1 MKLAVSAIGLL
12 KSGPE
17 TELAADYQKRLVGIG
32 RIAGMTDF
40 SVREFAESRAATDA
54 LRKADEQHL
63 LWSTVPVGTTSIA
76 LDERGKAMSSQEF
89 ALLLKRLAESSTKQA
104 TFLIGGP
111 DGHAPETRAKAS
123 QILSFGPMTFPH
135 RLLRVM
141 LLEQIYRAV
150 TIIVNH
156 PYHRA

>member
-12 KSGPE
+12 KAGPE
-17 TELAADYQKRLVGIG
+17 TELAGDYQKRMTGIG
-32 RIAGMTDF
+32 RTAGITEL
-40 SVREFAESRAATDA
+40 VIKEFAESRAATDR
-54 LRKADEQHL
+54 LRKAEEQKL
-63 LWSTVPVGTTSIA
+63 LWSTVPEGTHTLA
-76 LDERGKAMSSQEF
+76 LDERGKTMTSQEF
-89 ALLLKRLAESSTKQA
+89 ALLLKRLADSGTKQT

-123 QILSFGPMTFPH
+123 QIVSFGPMTFPH

-150 TIIVNH
+150 TILVNH
-156 PYHRA
+156 PYHRT

>member
-1 MKLAVSAIGLL
+1 MKFAVSAIGLL

-17 TELAADYQKRLVGIG
+17 TELASDYQTRMLGIG
-32 RIAGMTDF
+32 RTLGVTHLMI
-40 SVREFAESRAATDA
+40 REFAESRAATDV
-54 LRKADEQHL
+54 LRKSEEQKL
-63 LWSTVPVGTTSIA
+63 LWSTVPEGTHTIA
-76 LDERGKAMSSQEF
+76 LDERGKAMNSQEF
-89 ALLLKRLAESSTKQA
+89 ALLLKRLAESGTKQT

-123 QILSFGPMTFPH
+123 QIISFGPMTFPH

-150 TIIVNH
+150 TILVNH

>member
-17 TELAADYQKRLVGIG
+17 TELAVDYQKRLSGIG
-32 RIAGMTDF
+32 RTAGMTDMLI
-40 SVREFAESRAATDA
+40 REFPESRAATDS
-54 LRKADEQHL
+54 LRKLEEQKL
-63 LWSTVPVGTTSIA
+63 LWATVPDGTTSVA
-76 LDERGKAMSSQEF
+76 LDERGKAMNSQEF
-89 ALLLKRLAESSTKQA
+89 AVLLKRLAESGTKQT

-111 DGHAPETRAKAS
+111 DGHAPETRSKAS
-123 QILSFGPMTFPH
+123 QIISFGPMTFPH

-150 TIIVNH
+150 TILVNH

>member
-12 KSGPE
+12 KQGPE
-17 TELAADYQKRLVGIG
+17 TELASDYQKRLPSIG
-32 RIAGMTDF
+32 RSAGITDLVIKEF
-40 SVREFAESRAATDA
+40 SESRAATDS
-54 LRKADEQHL
+54 LRKVEEQKL
-63 LWSTVPVGTTSIA
+63 LWSTVPDGTTSIA
-76 LDERGKAMSSQEF
+76 LDERGKTMTSQEF
-89 ALLLKRLAESSTKQA
+89 ALLLKRLAESGTKQT

-111 DGHAPETRAKAS
+111 DGHAPETRSKAS
-123 QILSFGPMTFPH
+123 QIISFGPMTFPH

-150 TIIVNH
+150 TILVNH

>member
-12 KSGPE
+12 KLGPE
-17 TELAADYQKRLVGIG
+17 TELASDYQKRLPGIG
-32 RIAGMTDF
+32 RSAGITDLVIKEF
-40 SVREFAESRAATDA
+40 SESRAATDT
-54 LRKADEQHL
+54 LRKAEEQKL
-63 LWSTVPVGTTSIA
+63 LWSTVPDGSHTIA
-76 LDERGKAMSSQEF
+76 LDERGKALNSQEF
-89 ALLLKRLAESSTKQA
+89 ALLMKRLAESGTKQT

-111 DGHAPETRAKAS
+111 DGHAPETRSKAN
-123 QILSFGPMTFPH
+123 QIISFGPMTFPH

-150 TIIVNH
+150 TILVNH

>member
-12 KSGPE
+12 KQGPE
-17 TELAADYQKRLVGIG
+17 TEMAGDYQKRITGTGRSAGLTELLVK
-32 RIAGMTDF
+32 
-40 SVREFAESRAATDA
+40 EFPESRAATDQ
-54 LRKADEQHL
+54 LRKTEEQKL
-63 LWSTVPVGTTSIA
+63 LWSTVPEATHVIA
-76 LDERGKAMSSQEF
+76 LDERGKALTSQEF
-89 ALLLKRLAESSTKQA
+89 AVLLKRLADAGTRQT

-111 DGHAPETRAKAS
+111 DGHAPETRERAS
-123 QILSFGPMTFPH
+123 QILSFGLMTFPH

-150 TIIVNH
+150 TILVNH

>member
-12 KSGPE
+12 KAGPE
-17 TELAADYQKRLVGIG
+17 TELASDYQKRMSGIG
-32 RIAGMTDF
+32 RTAGITDLTIK
-40 SVREFAESRAATDA
+40 EFAESRGATDA
-54 LRKADEQHL
+54 LRKAEELKL
-63 LWSTVPVGTTSIA
+63 LWSTVPDGTYTIA
-76 LDERGKAMSSQEF
+76 LDERGKAMTSQDF
-89 ALLLKRLAESSTKQA
+89 ATLLKRLADSGAKQT

-111 DGHAPETRAKAS
+111 DGHAPETRTKAG

>member
-12 KSGPE
+12 KQGPE
-17 TELAADYQKRLVGIG
+17 TELASDYQKRVSGIG
-32 RIAGMTDF
+32 RTAGITDLLI
-40 SVREFAESRAATDA
+40 REFPESRAATDT
-54 LRKADEQHL
+54 LRKAEEQKL
-63 LWSTVPVGTTSIA
+63 LWSTVPDGTHSIA
-76 LDERGKAMSSQEF
+76 LDERGKVITSQEF
-89 ALLLKRLAESSTKQA
+89 ALLLKRLAESGIKQT

-111 DGHAPETRAKAS
+111 DGHPPETRAKAG

>member
-1 MKLAVSAIGLL
+1 MKLTVSAIGLL
-12 KSGPE
+12 KQGPE
-17 TELAADYQKRLVGIG
+17 TELASDYQKRLSGLGRNAGI
-32 RIAGMTDF
+32 TDVTVKEF
-40 SVREFAESRAATDA
+40 SESRGATDI
-54 LRKADEQHL
+54 LRKAEEQKL
-63 LWSTVPVGTTSIA
+63 LWSTVPDGTTTIA
-76 LDERGKAMSSQEF
+76 LDERGKAVNSQEF
-89 ALLLKRLAESSTKQA
+89 ALLLKRLAESGAKQA

>member
-12 KSGPE
+12 KQGPE
-17 TELAADYQKRLVGIG
+17 TELASDYQKRLTGIG
-32 RIAGMTDF
+32 RTAGITEL
-40 SVREFAESRAATDA
+40 VIKEFAESRAATDT
-54 LRKADEQHL
+54 LRKADEHKL
-63 LWSTVPVGTTSIA
+63 LWSTVPDASHTIA
-76 LDERGKAMSSQEF
+76 LDERGKPMTSDDF
-89 ALLLKRLAESSTKQA
+89 AKLFQRLAESGVKQT

-111 DGHAPETRAKAS
+111 DGHAPETRSKS
-123 QILSFGPMTFPH
+123 NQIISFGPMTFPH